1 MNIVVRNNISRK
13 LKNSASEIGY
23 YSYTNRW
30 LKLGMKKKL
39 LYIIAFLLISNSLFA
54 QFKKEQIIGSWFK
67 TTTEMKDGSELIP
80 VYKDYVKHFEMIFEK
95 KQFFIDYYPAQH
107 YKNATFNYKLKGN
120 KIVTSKHYAYVIEKL
135 TKDSL
140 VISEQMKG
148 LDNDKL
154 KRHYLIKKEIILEEQ
169 QKKNKDSINLI
180 ANPFYTPKFYDNIQL
195 YLNNKMMKRHIN
207 LNLKGK
213 LKLYPKRQ
221 KVKSEITYRDSEV
234 ITMQEKIIVDAL
246 NYSFTLW
253 DINGF
258 ENYNSIA
265 IDFVIIMERKG
276 ENSYGIR
283 IGLLTNSFT
292 QLLGLYGL
300 TYTQITDGNKYLK
313 MGIQSYQKNE
323 FKQAIE
329 YFTKSYNTNHTLV
342 ESLYNRAFCYYQLK
356 EYDKACI
363 DWKIL
368 EILGQKRAIKLFNE
382 NCIIKN

>member
-1 MNIVVRNNISRK
+1 
-13 LKNSASEIGY
+13 
-23 YSYTNRW
+23 
-30 LKLGMKKKL
+30 MKKKL
-39 LYIIAFLLISNSLFA
+39 LYIVTFLLVSSNLFA
-54 QFKKEQIIGSWFK
+54 QFKKEQLIGSWFK
-67 TTTEMKDGSELIP
+67 TRTEMKDSSELIP

-95 KQFFIDYYPAQH
+95 KQLFTDYYPAQH
-107 YKNATFNYKLKGN
+107 YKNATLDYKLKAN

-169 QKKNKDSINLI
+169 QRKNKDSINLT
-180 ANPFYTPKFYDNIQL
+180 ATPFYTPKFYDNIQL

-213 LKLYPKRQ
+213 LKLYPKKQ
-221 KVKSEITYRDSEV
+221 KVKTEITYRDSEI
-234 ITMQEKIIVDAL
+234 ITMQEKIIIDAL

-253 DINGF
+253 DFNGF
-258 ENYNSIA
+258 ENYNSIT

-368 EILGQKRAIKLFNE
+368 EMLGQKRAVKLFNE